1 MTMTYQTLLF
11 DCRDGVAHVT
21 LNRPDKLNAFNRELL
36 EELIAVAGRIRGD
49 DDIRAVLL
57 SGAGRAFCSGADIAA
72 GGLLND
78 PGKSVGE
85 NVGGRL
91 RSHFNPMIQAWYHL
105 PMPVVVAVNGV
116 AAGAGVS
123 LALAGDIVLAG
134 RTASF
139 MQLFAPKLG
148 LIPDLGSTYY
158 LPRLVGTARAKGLA
172 LLGEALSA
180 QDAVAWGLIWGMTED
195 AELLPRCEAL
205 ARRLASGPTRAY
217 GHIKRLF
224 NLEPPATLEEQL
236 EQETVAQQ
244 ELGDSADFSEGVTA
258 FKEKRPPVFRGR

>member
-1 MTMTYQTLLF
+1 MNYQTILF
-11 DCRDGVAHVT
+11 DCRDGIAHVT

-36 EELIAVAGRIRGD
+36 EELIDAAARIRSD
-49 DDIRAVLL
+49 AAIRAVLL
-57 SGAGRAFCSGADIAA
+57 SAAGRAFCSGADIAA

-78 PGKSVGE
+78 PSKSVGE

-91 RSHFNPMIQAWYHL
+91 RSHFNPMINAWYHL
-105 PMPVVVAVNGV
+105 PMPVVVAVNGI

-123 LALAGDIVLAG
+123 LALAGDIVIAG
-134 RTASF
+134 RSATF

-158 LPRLVGTARAKGLA
+158 LPRLVGTARAKGLT
-172 LLGEALSA
+172 LLGEPLSA
-180 QDAVAWGLIWGMTED
+180 QAALDWGLIWGVAED
-195 AELLPRCEAL
+195 TELLTQCEAL
-205 ARRLASGPTRAY
+205 ARRFASGPTRAY

-236 EQETVAQQ
+236 DQETAAQTD
-244 ELGDSADFSEGVTA
+244 LGDSEDFSEGVRA
-258 FKEKRPPVFRGR
+258 FQEKRAPQFRGR